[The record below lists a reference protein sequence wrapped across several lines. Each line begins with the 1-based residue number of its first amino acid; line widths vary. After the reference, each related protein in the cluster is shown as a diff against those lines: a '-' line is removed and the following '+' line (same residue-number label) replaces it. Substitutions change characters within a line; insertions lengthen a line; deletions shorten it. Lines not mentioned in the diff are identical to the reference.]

1 MKKKKRLLWQLYPS
15 YLLITLI
22 SLLAVSLFASSAFR
36 RFFLERTAADLKSMA
51 HLLEKQIEYFISP
64 LDEMSVDSI
73 CKSAGR
79 KLSTRITVILP
90 SGKVVGDSEEA
101 PESMDNHADR
111 FEVAEALLGN
121 VGTSTRYSSTLR
133 QDMMYVAIPLEKN
146 NDVIAALRTSIP
158 VTSIYDEL
166 RSIQIQIGFGGL
178 LIALFAAGVSLF
190 ISKRI
195 SKPIEEMKKG
205 AERFARGDLN
215 YRMPASDTEEM
226 RGLAEAMNQMA
237 AQLDD
242 RIKTVIKQRNELEA
256 VLSSMKEGVIAVDID
271 EIIISINH
279 SAASMFKS
287 RSSDLE
293 QRSIQEVIRNSEL
306 QKIIKKAISS
316 GEHSEGDVVL
326 YQDKEIILNVQTTSL
341 LDEGENFIGILAV
354 LNDVTQLRHLE
365 NMRKEFV
372 SNVSHEIKTP
382 LTAIKGFVE
391 TLSQGAMENPDEAK
405 RFLNI
410 IEKHVNR
417 LVSIIEDL
425 MHLSVI
431 EQRDKS
437 EGIKLE
443 KGHIGSVI
451 KTAIQVCQAKA
462 ESKKIKVNLICH
474 EDISTKI
481 DTQLL
486 EQAAVNLLDNA
497 IKYSEEGGL
506 VQIEAIST
514 ESEVCISFKDYGIG
528 IPKEHLPRLFER
540 FYRVDKARSRKLGG
554 TGLGLAIVKHIIQTH
569 GGYVTVESNPGE
581 GSNFIIHLPKFG
593 YTA

>member
-36 RFFLERTAADLKSMA
+36 QFFLERTAADLKSMA

-73 CKSAGR
+73 CKAVGEQSF
-79 KLSTRITVILP
+79 TRITVILP

-111 FEVAEALLGN
+111 FEIAEALRGN
-121 VGTSTRYSSTLR
+121 FGTSTRYSSTLR

-146 NDVIAALRTSIP
+146 NEVIAALRTSIP

-178 LIALFAAGVSLF
+178 FIAVFAAGVSLF

-195 SKPIEEMKKG
+195 SKPIEEIKKG
-205 AERFARGDLN
+205 AERFACGDLN

-226 RGLAEAMNQMA
+226 RSLAEAMNQMA

-279 SAASMFKS
+279 SAAGMFKS

-410 IEKHVNR
+410 IEKHANR
-417 LVSIIEDL
+417 LVALIEDL

-431 EQRDKS
+431 EQEDKS
-437 EGIKLE
+437 KRIKL
-443 KGHIGSVI
+443 KRGNIRSVI

-474 EDISTKI
+474 ENISTKI

-486 EQAAVNLLDNA
+486 EQAVVNLLDNA

-581 GSNFIIHLPKFG
+581 GSNFVIHLPKFG

>member
-36 RFFLERTAADLKSMA
+36 QFFLERTAADLKSRA

-73 CKSAGR
+73 CKAVGEQ
-79 KLSTRITVILP
+79 LFTRITVILP

-111 FEVAEALLGN
+111 FEIAEALRGN
-121 VGTSTRYSSTLR
+121 FGTSTRYSSTLR

-146 NDVIAALRTSIP
+146 NEVIAVLRTSIP
-158 VTSIYDEL
+158 ITSIYDEL
-166 RSIQIQIGFGGL
+166 RSIQIQIVFGGL

-205 AERFARGDLN
+205 AEQFARGDLA
-215 YRMPASDTEEM
+215 YRMPAPDTEEM
-226 RGLAEAMNQMA
+226 RGLAEALNQMA
-237 AQLDD
+237 AQLND
-242 RIKTVIKQRNELEA
+242 RIKTAIKQRNELEA
-256 VLSSMKEGVIAVDID
+256 VLSSMEEGVIAVDLD
-271 EIIISINH
+271 EIIISINQ

-326 YQDKEIILNVQTTSL
+326 FQDEEIILNVQTTSL
-341 LDEGENFIGILAV
+341 LDEGEDFIGILVV
-354 LNDVTQLRHLE
+354 LNDVTRLRHLE

-443 KGHIGSVI
+443 KGHIRSVI

-506 VQIEAIST
+506 VQIEVIT
-514 ESEVCISFKDYGIG
+514 TDTEVCISFKDHGIG

-581 GSNFIIHLPKFG
+581 GSNFVIHLP
-593 YTA
+593 

>member
-36 RFFLERTAADLKSMA
+36 EFFLERTAADLKSRA
-51 HLLEKQIEYFISP
+51 HLLEEQVGNYIVS
-64 LDEMSVDSI
+64 LNGMSVDSI

-79 KLSTRITVILP
+79 QSSTRITVILS
-90 SGKVVGDSEEA
+90 SGKVVGDSEEV
-101 PESMDNHADR
+101 PENMDNHANR
-111 FEVAEALLGN
+111 FEVSEALRGE
-121 VGTSTRYSSTLR
+121 VGTSIRYSKTLKHE
-133 QDMMYVAIPLEKN
+133 MMYVAIPLKRN
-146 NDVIAALRTSIP
+146 NNILGVLRTSIP

-166 RSIQIQIGFGGL
+166 QSIQIQIAFGGL

-195 SKPIEEMKKG
+195 SKPIEEIKKG

-215 YRMPASDTEEM
+215 YRMPVSDTEEI

-237 AQLDD
+237 IQLDD

-256 VLSSMKEGVIAVDID
+256 VLSSMKEGVIAVDLD
-271 EIIISINH
+271 EIIISINQ

-287 RSSDLE
+287 SASDLE
-293 QRSIQEVIRNSEL
+293 QRSIQEAIRNPDL
-306 QKIIKKAISS
+306 QKIVKSALSN
-316 GEHSEGDVVL
+316 GEHSQGDIVL
-326 YQDKEIILNVQTTSL
+326 YQGEESILNVQTTSL
-341 LDEGENFIGILAV
+341 LDENEKFIGIIVV

-365 NMRKEFV
+365 TMRKEFV

-391 TLSQGAMENPDEAK
+391 TLSHGAIDNSEEAK
-405 RFLNI
+405 RFLKI
-410 IEKHVNR
+410 IQKHVNR
-417 LVSIIEDL
+417 LVALIEDL

-431 EQRDKS
+431 EQKDKTK
-437 EGIKLE
+437 EIKLI
-443 KGHIGSVI
+443 KGNIRSVI
-451 KTAIQVCQAKA
+451 KTAVQVCQAKA
-462 ESKKIKVNLICH
+462 ESKKIKVNLICQ
-474 EDISTKI
+474 EDVSTRI
-481 DTQLL
+481 DPPLL

-506 VQIEAIST
+506 VQIEAITT
-514 ESEVCISFKDYGIG
+514 ESEICISFKDYGIG

-569 GGYVTVESNPGE
+569 GGYVTVESEPEE
-581 GSNFIIHLPKFG
+581 GSNFIIHLP
-593 YTA
+593 

>member
-36 RFFLERTAADLKSMA
+36 QFFLERTAANLKSRA

-73 CKSAGR
+73 CKAVGEQ
-79 KLSTRITVILP
+79 LFTRITVILP

-133 QDMMYVAIPLEKN
+133 QDMMYLAIPLEKN
-146 NDVIAALRTSIP
+146 NEVIAVLRTSIP
-158 VTSIYDEL
+158 ITSIYDEL
-166 RSIQIQIGFGGL
+166 RSIQIQIVFGGL

-195 SKPIEEMKKG
+195 SRPIEEMKKG
-205 AERFARGDLN
+205 AEQFARGDLA
-215 YRMPASDTEEM
+215 YRMPAPDTEEM
-226 RGLAEAMNQMA
+226 RGLAEALNQMA
-237 AQLDD
+237 AQLND
-242 RIKTVIKQRNELEA
+242 RIKTAIKQRNELEA
-256 VLSSMKEGVIAVDID
+256 VLSSMEEGVIAVDPD
-271 EIIISINH
+271 EIIISINQ

-326 YQDKEIILNVQTTSL
+326 FQDEEIILNVQTTSL
-341 LDEGENFIGILAV
+341 LDEGEDFIGILVV
-354 LNDVTQLRHLE
+354 LNDVTRLRHLE

-443 KGHIGSVI
+443 KGHIRSVI

-497 IKYSEEGGL
+497 IKYSEKGGL
-506 VQIEAIST
+506 VQIEVIT
-514 ESEVCISFKDYGIG
+514 TDTEVCISFKDHGIG

>member
-36 RFFLERTAADLKSMA
+36 QFFLERTAADLKSMA

-73 CKSAGR
+73 CKAVGEQSF
-79 KLSTRITVILP
+79 TRITVILP

-133 QDMMYVAIPLEKN
+133 QDMMYLAIPLEKN
-146 NDVIAALRTSIP
+146 NEVIAVLRTSIP
-158 VTSIYDEL
+158 ITSIYDEL
-166 RSIQIQIGFGGL
+166 RSIQIQIVFGGL

-195 SKPIEEMKKG
+195 SRPIEEMKKG
-205 AERFARGDLN
+205 AEQFARGDLA
-215 YRMPASDTEEM
+215 YRMPAPDTEEM
-226 RGLAEAMNQMA
+226 RGLAEALNQMA
-237 AQLDD
+237 AQLND
-242 RIKTVIKQRNELEA
+242 RIKTAIKQRNELEA
-256 VLSSMKEGVIAVDID
+256 VLSSMEEGVIAVDPD
-271 EIIISINH
+271 EIIISINQ

-326 YQDKEIILNVQTTSL
+326 FQDEEIILNVQTTSL
-341 LDEGENFIGILAV
+341 LDEGEDFIGILVV
-354 LNDVTQLRHLE
+354 LNDVTRLRHLE

-443 KGHIGSVI
+443 KGHIRSVI

-497 IKYSEEGGL
+497 IKYSEKGGL
-506 VQIEAIST
+506 VQIEVIT
-514 ESEVCISFKDYGIG
+514 TDTEVCISFKDHGIG

-581 GSNFIIHLPKFG
+581 GSNFVIHLPK
-593 YTA
+593 A

>member
-36 RFFLERTAADLKSMA
+36 QFFLERTAADLKSRA

-64 LDEMSVDSI
+64 LDEMSVDFI
-73 CKSAGR
+73 CKAVGEQSF
-79 KLSTRITVILP
+79 TRITVILP

-111 FEVAEALLGN
+111 FEIAEALRGN
-121 VGTSTRYSSTLR
+121 FGTSNRYSSTLR

-146 NDVIAALRTSIP
+146 NEVIAALRTSIP

-178 LIALFAAGVSLF
+178 LIAVFAAGVSLF

-256 VLSSMKEGVIAVDID
+256 VLSSMKEGVIAVDTD

-341 LDEGENFIGILAV
+341 LDEGEDFIGILVV
-354 LNDVTQLRHLE
+354 LNDVTRLRRLE

-410 IEKHVNR
+410 IEKHANR
-417 LVSIIEDL
+417 LVALIEDL

-431 EQRDKS
+431 EQEDKS
-437 EGIKLE
+437 KRIKL
-443 KGHIGSVI
+443 KRG
-451 KTAIQVCQAKA
+451 
-462 ESKKIKVNLICH
+462 
-474 EDISTKI
+474 
-481 DTQLL
+481 
-486 EQAAVNLLDNA
+486 
-497 IKYSEEGGL
+497 
-506 VQIEAIST
+506 
-514 ESEVCISFKDYGIG
+514 
-528 IPKEHLPRLFER
+528 
-540 FYRVDKARSRKLGG
+540 
-554 TGLGLAIVKHIIQTH
+554 
-569 GGYVTVESNPGE
+569 
-581 GSNFIIHLPKFG
+581 
-593 YTA
+593 

>member
-22 SLLAVSLFASSAFR
+22 SLLAVSLFASSAFKQ
-36 RFFLERTAADLKSMA
+36 FFLERTATDLKSRA
-51 HLLEKQIEYFISP
+51 HLLKKQIEYFISP

-73 CKSAGR
+73 CKAVGEQSF
-79 KLSTRITVILP
+79 TRITVILP

-133 QDMMYVAIPLEKN
+133 QDMMYLAIPLEKN
-146 NDVIAALRTSIP
+146 NEVIAVLRTSIP
-158 VTSIYDEL
+158 ITSIYDEL

-195 SKPIEEMKKG
+195 SRPIEEMKKG
-205 AERFARGDLN
+205 AEQFARGDLA
-215 YRMPASDTEEM
+215 YRMPAPDTEEM
-226 RGLAEAMNQMA
+226 RGLAEALNQMA
-237 AQLDD
+237 AQLND
-242 RIKTVIKQRNELEA
+242 RIKTAIKQRNELEA
-256 VLSSMKEGVIAVDID
+256 VLSSMEEGVIAVDID
-271 EIIISINH
+271 EIIISINQ

-316 GEHSEGDVVL
+316 GEHSEGDVAL
-326 YQDKEIILNVQTTSL
+326 YQDEEIILNVQTTSL
-341 LDEGENFIGILAV
+341 LDEGEDFIGILVV
-354 LNDVTQLRHLE
+354 LNDVTRLRRLE

-443 KGHIGSVI
+443 KGHIRSVI
-451 KTAIQVCQAKA
+451 KTAIQVCQAKV

-506 VQIEAIST
+506 VQIEVIT
-514 ESEVCISFKDYGIG
+514 TDTEVCISFKDYGIG

-581 GSNFIIHLPKFG
+581 GSNFVIHLPK
-593 YTA
+593 A